1 MSSDDNATNEFARR
15 IAKATGIPMPDERL
29 PLFAASLARNLEMM
43 RALLAVDLGET
54 EPADRFRAPPA
65 A

>member
-1 MSSDDNATNEFARR
+1 MSSDEATTRETARR
-15 IAKATGIPMPDERL
+15 LAKASGIPMPDERL
-29 PLFAASLARNLEMM
+29 PLFAVSLARNLEMM